1 MSTLVCSENNVK
13 GKHVCCTSKGRDWK
27 VKDMHRHLSWL
38 QFMASVM
45 NNNECNGCVGCT
57 TTDVAHQYCNWQFST
72 LMSSTAIGARWGSFC
87 SDACEKLH
95 SGGRDQ
101 KVDSWKDGKKKLN
114 TLSLLLQEWCRLYV
128 LWQNSMVPDLS
139 LPSRTR
145 YSPHGKHLGYLKNV
159 HNSELSNTIFKSVLW
174 TFLPL
179 QMQKVWKTWCFLV
192 GLVTIGQENHKNC
205 MDNLFHF
212 MHLFFKRILW
222 ASWQTATFQPVLLG
236 GAAHNFQ
243 MCREG
248 KQQRSIRGQVSY
260 SWKCGTKSAMNVQL
274 NTGYL
279 AEACQPACCKGMQ
292 SHRNLPSQPSLLLA
306 HTSLLAFHL

>member
-1 MSTLVCSENNVK
+1 MGVWVVQQLMWHTSIVIDNFPHWWVPRPLEPGEVLFAQMPVK
-13 GKHVCCTSKGRDWK
+13 SCTVEVVIRKGI
-27 VKDMHRHLSWL
+27 
-38 QFMASVM
+38 
-45 NNNECNGCVGCT
+45 
-57 TTDVAHQYCNWQFST
+57 
-72 LMSSTAIGARWGSFC
+72 IGWM
-87 SDACEKLH
+87 E
-95 SGGRDQ
+95 
-101 KVDSWKDGKKKLN
+101 KKKLN